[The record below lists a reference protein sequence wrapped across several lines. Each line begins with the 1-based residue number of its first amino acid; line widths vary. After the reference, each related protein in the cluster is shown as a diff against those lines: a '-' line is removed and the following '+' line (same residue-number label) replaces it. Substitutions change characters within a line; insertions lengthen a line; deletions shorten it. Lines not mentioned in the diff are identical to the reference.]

1 MLFIMER
8 LVGIGE
14 AALGVSIMM
23 LRRWE
28 ASGRLMAEHTVGGHR
43 RYDMAKLPPEMFRA
57 QLVFAL
63 CEAKNVE
70 VVILNQGQDTNF
82 EEDLA
87 KDVLEIMTVFSARLY
102 GSRSRKN
109 QRLLE
114 AVKTAVEASPC

>member
-1 MLFIMER
+1 M
-8 LVGIGE
+8 GE